1 MLTRVVLGISDSV
14 LRRRLRGLLER
25 AQDTVVEAL
34 TGKARLWERATRE
47 SCDVLVVSE
56 SAIPE
61 PVAASIQLP
70 HDTPSSPA
78 VVVISCW
85 GIAVTRPSRAFVFRV
100 RPPSPG

>member
-61 PVAASIQLP
+61 PVAASAFLTGRGG
-70 HDTPSSPA
+70 HFRKRRSDTP
-78 VVVISCW
+78 
-85 GIAVTRPSRAFVFRV
+85 R
-100 RPPSPG
+100 